1 VSRRD
6 PADPSPLRTLLGD
19 AASGYGLDDALAAGT
34 LSKRWPEVVGE
45 TLAAHARPSSL
56 RSGVLR
62 VRADSPVWAHEI
74 GYLVGEIRAKANAFL
89 GRDAV
94 SEVKVWSAP
103 GGSSEEG
110 SGGRPPTAQDSRS
123 EEVSETDVDPHSALE
138 RARAAWLSRNR
149 ESDPREP

>member
-1 VSRRD
+1 MSPRD
-6 PADPSPLRTLLGD
+6 APDPSPLRALLGE

-45 TLAAHARPSSL
+45 TLASHARPSSL

-74 GYLVGEIRAKANAFL
+74 GYLVAEIRSKANAFL

-103 GGSSEEG
+103 GPSSEG
-110 SGGRPPTAQDSRS
+110 APRDPARPPSQSSS
-123 EEVSETDVDPHSALE
+123 EEVSEAEVDPHSALE
-138 RARAAWLSRNR
+138 RARSAWLSRAR
-149 ESDPREP
+149 EKDPREP